1 MVPIREKLT
10 QVASTAPARV
20 LTATAALR
28 GGEEGDV
35 ALSQQSLSETR
46 HRLEAELD
54 ELTKELSEY
63 GATPGGG
70 SIEVSLDEG
79 FADAAQATSE
89 RAKVLSFVEGLQ
101 QRLTDVRAA
110 LGRVDRGGYGTC
122 DRCGGDISPERLE
135 AVPTARLCIHCAQKR

>member
-1 MVPIREKLT
+1 
-10 QVASTAPARV
+10 
-20 LTATAALR
+20 
-28 GGEEGDV
+28 V
-35 ALSQQSLSETR
+35 ALSQEALSETR

-54 ELTKELSEY
+54 EVTKELSEY

-70 SIEVSLDEG
+70 SIRVSLDEG

-110 LGRVDRGGYGTC
+110 LDRLNRGQYGRC
-122 DRCGGDISPERLE
+122 DRCGEEINPERLE
-135 AVPTARLCIHCAQKR
+135 AVPTARLCIRCAQKR